1 LAQKNRRLNN
11 LGRHRGHYKRKNFD
25 TGCPFSSKQR
35 QHGIQKV
42 DPNALYNL
50 FHDPGA
56 AELRE
61 TLQGYISNRL
71 DDTIGNQTPA
81 GTE

>member
-1 LAQKNRRLNN
+1 LVDIAVTIKGKILTQAAL
-11 LGRHRGHYKRKNFD
+11 
-25 TGCPFSSKQR
+25 FSSKPR
-35 QHGIQKV
+35 QHGIQEV

-56 AELRE
+56 AEFRE

-71 DDTIGNQTPA
+71 DDTIGNQTPV
-81 GTE
+81 GTA